1 MRLAAAIKYDL
12 RLQFRHGFYYAYLIV
27 SIVYIAVIRSF
38 PVSVRQQVLVAT
50 LLTDPSILGFFFLG
64 GIVLFEKGQKTL
76 EGLFITPIRMVEYI
90 LSKIISLTILALL
103 SGFLIT
109 VATFGISFNFVWLF
123 LGISLTSVLFVLLG
137 FTLVSITKS
146 VNAYLVISP
155 VYMIVT
161 MIPFLDYFQVVKSPL
176 FYLIPTRASLTLMAG
191 AFAPLPTGEM
201 ILSTVLLL
209 GFIYPAY
216 LWAAKWF
223 YKYIVLRTG
232 AAS

>member
-1 MRLAAAIKYDL
+1 M
-12 RLQFRHGFYYAYLIV
+12 
-27 SIVYIAVIRSF
+27 
-38 PVSVRQQVLVAT
+38 
-50 LLTDPSILGFFFLG
+50 
-64 GIVLFEKGQKTL
+64 VLFEKGQKTL
-76 EGLFITPIRMVEYI
+76 EGLFITPIRMAEYI

-109 VATFGISFNFVWLF
+109 VATFGISFNFAWLF

-146 VNAYLVISP
+146 VNAYLVFSP

-161 MIPFLDYFQVVKSPL
+161 MIPLLDYFQVVKSPL
-176 FYLIPTRASLTLMAG
+176 FYLIPTQASLTLMAG
-191 AFAPLPTGEM
+191 AFAPSPIGEM
-201 ILSTVLLL
+201 VLSTVLLL
-209 GFIYPAY
+209 GFICPAY